1 MEDKENQL
9 EFAESKISFGQSM
22 SEQLVQLQSD
32 FKSLTT
38 EHELLKEE
46 KQKAVEQLKEK
57 EDLAIEQ
64 GNEINSLKERVEELT
79 CNFELSKLELEATQS
94 EAERLKVNFEE
105 LKDSLTV
112 TTEEKVKH
120 VKEESEHE
128 MESMQKDYDK
138 VSEALKATQERLA
151 SVYEKKANI
160 EKETT
165 LTIAN
170 LRMDIHSLQSEN
182 EQLKVKSY
190 IFKTTMVGLKY
201 ILV

>member
-1 MEDKENQL
+1 MASIDLVRLKLLHFLFWKDDEEFIKIKAEKHDILQKLNEKEHLVGEQASEIKVLKEQL
-9 EFAESKISFGQSM
+9 EES
-22 SEQLVQLQSD
+22 
-32 FKSLTT
+32 
-38 EHELLKEE
+38 
-46 KQKAVEQLKEK
+46 
-57 EDLAIEQ
+57 
-64 GNEINSLKERVEELT
+64 T

-151 SVYEKKANI
+151 AVYEKKANI

-201 ILV
+201 ILA